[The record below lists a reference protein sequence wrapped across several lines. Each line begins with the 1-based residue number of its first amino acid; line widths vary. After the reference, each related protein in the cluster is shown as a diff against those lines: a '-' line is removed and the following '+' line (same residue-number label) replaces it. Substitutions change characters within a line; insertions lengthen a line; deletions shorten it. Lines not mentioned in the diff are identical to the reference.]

1 MRLLRGPP
9 ELVTSEPV
17 LSMVSITRQR
27 QPCRL
32 AIFADGRVGSLG
44 HGPWRF
50 AKDILLHDG
59 P

>member
-27 QPCRL
+27 QPIRCRL
-32 AIFADGRVGSLG
+32 AIFADGLG
-44 HGPWRF
+44 
-50 AKDILLHDG
+50 
-59 P
+59 